1 MADDFDSIAA
11 KYGGQTTPQA
21 APTAGLNDDFSHIL
35 ARYGYEKIKSDPTA
49 GEVALDLAK
58 QIPTGLALGVEG
70 IPAFPG
76 RVMDVVGR
84 VASPYIE
91 KAADFLSPGKGA
103 EMAAEEAKRQ
113 AFIASTKKQFG
124 EPGLAKYLPDP
135 MTEWGKSARNVSE
148 FIPAAVAG
156 AGYSVPKAIGVGA
169 VTGGASEAGG
179 RLGEGTAAEPYLRF
193 GGALIGGFP
202 AAKYAE
208 KTTAT
213 TAARQAMDT
222 AEEAGNR
229 GFNQFRQAGFFFDP
243 ATTAP
248 NYTVPLKLNLT
259 SEGLTPRT
267 AGKTWDVLNDI
278 DSSPFVNPTQLQ
290 ERYKEL
296 GSVAK
301 KATDSEER
309 RAARIAQE
317 RLLTFAENPPP
328 GVVQGGDP
336 AAGIAILRTANAD
349 WAAKSRA
356 ELLDQRIAAGELRAG
371 ANYSGLNLEAELR
384 RRVGD
389 LGKPEQAGGMRGATP
404 GERAAFT
411 AFGQGDIS
419 SNTRRYLKNLLGGGG
434 GLGALAGAG
443 AASGAG
449 YYYGLDPL
457 STAGVIGLAGLG
469 MAKYQNL
476 SSLQRARELQLRL
489 MQRSPSAVAAGIPG
503 TRSGAPY
510 TFAPPLL
517 GDQGS
522 D

>member
-1 MADDFDSIAA
+1 MADDFDSIAE
-11 KYGGQTTPQA
+11 KYGGPRTA
-21 APTAGLNDDFSHIL
+21 APTDPQDDFSHIL
-35 ARYGYEKIKSDPTA
+35 ARFANEKIKSNPTA
-49 GEVALDLAK
+49 GEAAWDVTK
-58 QIPTGLALGVEG
+58 QIPTGLALGVAS

-76 RVMDVVGR
+76 QVANLIGTA
-84 VASPYIE
+84 ASPYIE
-91 KAADFLSPGKGA
+91 KAADLLSPGKGA

-124 EPGLAKYLPDP
+124 EPGLEKYLPDP
-135 MTEWGKSARNVSE
+135 TTEYGKSARTVSE
-148 FIPAAVAG
+148 FIAPAVAG
-156 AGYSVPKAIGVGA
+156 ARYSVPKAVGVGA
-169 VTGGASEAGG
+169 ITGAGSEAAG
-179 RLGEGTAAEPYLRF
+179 RAAEGTAVEPYARVL
-193 GGALIGGFP
+193 GAIVAGLPG
-202 AAKYAE
+202 AKYAE
-208 KTTAT
+208 KATAT
-213 TAARQAMDT
+213 TAAREAMDT
-222 AEEAGNR
+222 AEAAGNQ
-229 GFNQFRQAGFFFDP
+229 GFRQFRQAGFYFDP

-267 AGKTWDVLNDI
+267 AGKTWEVLNDI

-301 KATDSEER
+301 KAGADTEER

-336 AAGIAILRTANAD
+336 AAGVALLRRANAD

-371 ANYSGLNLEAELR
+371 ANYSGLNLENELR
-384 RRVGD
+384 RRVGA
-389 LGKPEQAGGMRGATP
+389 LGGPEQAGGMRGATE

-411 AFGQGDIS
+411 AFGQGDLA

-434 GLGALAGAG
+434 GLGALAGSAAAGGAG
-443 AASGAG
+443 A
-449 YYYGLDPL
+449 YYGLDPL
-457 STAGVIGLAGLG
+457 SYAGTVGLLGLG
-469 MAKYQNL
+469 MAKYSNL

-489 MQRSPSAVAAGIPG
+489 MQRSPSAVEAGIPG

-510 TFAPPLL
+510 TFAPPLFY
-517 GDQGS
+517 GDQQGP